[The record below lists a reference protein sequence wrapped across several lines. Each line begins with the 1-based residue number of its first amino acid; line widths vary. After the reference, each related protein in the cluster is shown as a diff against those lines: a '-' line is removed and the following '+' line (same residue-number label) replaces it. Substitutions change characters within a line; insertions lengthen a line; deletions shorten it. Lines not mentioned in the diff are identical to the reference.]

1 MMPLV
6 SITLPTYNRCK
17 WLQESLDSIYWQ
29 KGVRKQL
36 IILNNGCTDGTSEV
50 IDNIRRE
57 CFEEVKILYR
67 SQNSFQNILAMR
79 RFVKGDFV
87 VEFTD
92 DDMMLPGHLAMLL
105 YQFDRPNVGMVYSK
119 AQCIDANGNPDGL
132 FKGEHPGESLSESFL
147 TTSLAPMPATM
158 MRREC
163 YYLPINSR
171 LSCGGEWARHVEIA
185 MQGYSIKFLPDAGI
199 NLRIHDN
206 SDTMERG
213 FKMGKFIDMHLQTW
227 EYWICTRGVRV
238 SEPTKDRM
246 RDIYVNLLMFAEKDL
261 PTISI
266 EMDKLN
272 NILEGTWHKT

>member
-1 MMPLV
+1 MTPLV
-6 SITLPTYNRCK
+6 SIALPTYNRCK
-17 WLQESLDSIYWQ
+17 WLQESLDSIYQQ

-67 SQNSFQNILAMR
+67 SQNSFQNIVAMR
-79 RFVKGDFV
+79 KFVKGDFV

-105 YQFDRPNVGMVYSK
+105 HQFDSPNVGMVYSK

-132 FKGEHPGESLSESFL
+132 FKGEPPGESLSESFL
-147 TTSLAPMPATM
+147 TTSLAPMPAAM
-158 MRREC
+158 MTREC
-163 YYLPINSR
+163 YYLPVNSP

-206 SDTMERG
+206 SDTMKRG

-227 EYWICTRGVRV
+227 EYWICVRGVRV
-238 SEPTKDRM
+238 SEPTKERM
-246 RDIYVNLLMFAEKDL
+246 RNIYVNLLMFAGKDF